1 MLRGNILAWGLHMI
15 IIDRLLEQRE
25 RTGMPLRV
33 GLVGAGF
40 AAKGFALQMLTCRH
54 GMRLAAISNRT
65 ISTAVQACQE
75 TGLTAPPIVHTL
87 DALQDA
93 IARDTCAVTDNPL
106 LLCEAPDIDCIVE
119 ATGEIEFA
127 AQVAE
132 AAFANGKH
140 FVALNAELDAT
151 LGPILKVHARRAGV
165 IYTQADGDQ
174 PAVLMNLLRHVQSM
188 GFTPVMAGNIKSLL
202 DCRRTPA
209 TQRDFALRHWQRPKF
224 ITSFADGTKISQEMA
239 TVANATGFRV
249 SVRGMRGP
257 KCDHVDNA
265 HKLFD
270 LDELLDGG
278 RVDYILGAQPSFGVF
293 VLGYSEH
300 PLRARYMKVYKMGD
314 GPLYTFY
321 TPTHLSPL
329 EAPASVARACLTG
342 DTALEPLGG
351 PVCDVITIAKRPLR
365 AGEVLDGIGGFLSY
379 GTIENTDVA
388 RRQNLL
394 PMGLAEGCR
403 LLRDLPMDAAITFD
417 DVQVP
422 VGRLCDRLWVEQA
435 RHFGLPVPASLSTA
449 MAG

>member
-1 MLRGNILAWGLHMI
+1 MI
-15 IIDRLLEQRE
+15 IVDRLLDERE
-25 RTGMPLRV
+25 RAGQPLRV

-40 AAKGFALQMLTCRH
+40 AAKGFALQLLTGKR

-65 ISTAVQACQE
+65 LSTAEEACRE
-75 TGLTAPPIVHTL
+75 CGVDAPAVVRSV

-93 IARDTCAVTDNPL
+93 IAHDTCAITDDPFI
-106 LLCEAPDIDCIVE
+106 LCQAPGIDCIVE

-209 TQRDFALRHWQRPKF
+209 TQRDFAIRHWQRPKF

-257 KCDHVDNA
+257 RCDHVDNA
-265 HKLFD
+265 HKVFD

-293 VLGYSEH
+293 ILSYCDH
-300 PLRARYMKVYKMGD
+300 PVRARYMKVYKMGD

-342 DTALEPLGG
+342 DTALEPMGG
-351 PVCDVITIAKRPLR
+351 PVCDVVTIAKRPLR

-379 GTIENTDVA
+379 GTIENSDVA

-394 PMGLAEGCR
+394 PIGLSEGCR

-417 DVQVP
+417 DVQLP
-422 VGRLCDRLWVEQA
+422 AGRLSDRLWVEQA
-435 RHFGLPVPASLSTA
+435 RHSSLPVPASLSSA

>member
-1 MLRGNILAWGLHMI
+1 MI
-15 IIDRLLEQRE
+15 IVDRLLDERE
-25 RTGMPLRV
+25 RAGQPLRV

-40 AAKGFALQMLTCRH
+40 AGKGFALQLLTGKR

-65 ISTAVQACQE
+65 LSTAEEACRE
-75 TGLTAPPIVHTL
+75 CGVDAPAVVRSV

-93 IARDTCAVTDNPL
+93 IAHDTCAITDDPFI
-106 LLCEAPDIDCIVE
+106 LCQAPGIDCIVE

-209 TQRDFALRHWQRPKF
+209 TQRDFAIRHWQRPKF

-257 KCDHVDNA
+257 RCDHVDNA
-265 HKLFD
+265 HKVFD

-293 VLGYSEH
+293 ILSYCDH
-300 PLRARYMKVYKMGD
+300 PVRARYMKVYKMGD

-342 DTALEPLGG
+342 DTALEPMGG
-351 PVCDVITIAKRPLR
+351 PVCDVVTIAKRPLR

-379 GTIENTDVA
+379 GTIENSDVA

-394 PMGLAEGCR
+394 PIGLSEGCR

-417 DVQVP
+417 DVQLP
-422 VGRLCDRLWVEQA
+422 AGRLSDRLWVEQA
-435 RHFGLPVPASLSTA
+435 RHFSLPVPASLSSA